1 MHHPSVIEII
11 LAAAILVFGVVFNF
25 LFRKYAYKTTSQTTP
40 FVKRL
45 RRAVIWIQAL
55 QFLWASIMMLD
66 LRPLLTVWSMCV
78 LPAILLVP
86 IIIVLFMQVTP
97 LKAKTIV

>member
-1 MHHPSVIEII
+1 MHHPSVKDII
-11 LAAAILVFGVVFNF
+11 LAAAILVIGVVFNF

-45 RRAVIWIQAL
+45 RRVVIWQQAL
-55 QFLWASIMMLD
+55 QSLLASIMVLD

-78 LPAILLVP
+78 LPAIILIP
-86 IIIVLFMQVTP
+86 IIIVLFIQITP
-97 LKAKTIV
+97 LRAKTTV